1 MSLHFTAEAVT
12 ALRWNRLSDHIGR
25 NPVVLL
31 YLEGAVVSIVLF
43 GLFRSF
49 GAIIFRCLLVLRSP
63 LTVLCLTCSFHRS
76 RCLHGALKGNI
87 DVMKSMMAELTDET
101 NVVRGFSFLLML
113 DPEQRPSV
121 LWVQTS

>member
-31 YLEGAVVSIVLF
+31 CLEGAVVSIVLF
-43 GLFRSF
+43 GLFHSF

-63 LTVLCLTCSFHRS
+63 LTARFLSVSLVLSTAAAACMARS
-76 RCLHGALKGNI
+76 KE
-87 DVMKSMMAELTDET
+87 MA
-101 NVVRGFSFLLML
+101 S
-113 DPEQRPSV
+113 
-121 LWVQTS
+121 